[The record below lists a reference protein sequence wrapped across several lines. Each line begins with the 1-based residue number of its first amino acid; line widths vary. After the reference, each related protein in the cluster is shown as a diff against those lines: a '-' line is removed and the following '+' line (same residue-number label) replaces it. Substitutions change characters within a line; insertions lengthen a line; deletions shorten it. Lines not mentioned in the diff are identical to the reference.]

1 MYPAASLPHQ
11 DSHISWHYPSPD
23 VVEDIDT
30 LDRALTKE
38 QREGLVTDL
47 IDRTMPKIESWLE
60 EDDLSLVPDS
70 IRLLSTAHIPYFPD
84 AQDPDA
90 QFERPHNGPAT
101 VATFMRSLDDIGG
114 TFAPRPPGCRA
125 KWTVTDLPQSI
136 IMEAATVISHR
147 LLETTEPVA
156 SISRLHYEDLALDCF
171 TQQSFLGPHFLKTK
185 LAEIDAFD
193 EHRSQTPETEC
204 RNRIFQLLDDFSTAR
219 KNHLTVGSR
228 ANTMEMV
235 PYYDDMWRGYK
246 GTSGYDYLIA
256 HEPRLD
262 RVPGLRE
269 AITAG
274 DNEEARAARL
284 SDGLGLLINYVEESE
299 RAHETYSRM
308 GKTGES
314 FEEASMSERT
324 RRLRDL
330 AKVVEKNRSP
340 TETLGDPFE

>member
-11 DSHISWHYPSPD
+11 DSHISWHYPSPSA
-23 VVEDIDT
+23 EDINT

-38 QREGLVTDL
+38 QREGLVKEL
-47 IDRTMPKIESWLE
+47 IDKTMPKIESWLE
-60 EDDLSLVPDS
+60 EDDISLVPDS
-70 IRLLSTAHIPYFPD
+70 IHLLSTAHIAYFPD
-84 AQDPDA
+84 ARDLDGQV
-90 QFERPHNGPAT
+90 ERPYNGPAT
-101 VATFMRSLDDIGG
+101 VATFMRSVDDIGG
-114 TFAPRPPGCRA
+114 TFAPRLPGCGA

-136 IMEAATVISHR
+136 IMEAATVISHK
-147 LLETTEPVA
+147 LLEATIPVA
-156 SISRLHYEDLALDCF
+156 SMSRLNFEEHALDAMVR
-171 TQQSFLGPHFLKTK
+171 QSFLSPRFLKIK
-185 LAEIDAFD
+185 LAEIDAF
-193 EHRSQTPETEC
+193 EEYRSQTPETEC
-204 RNRIFQLLDDFSTAR
+204 RNRFFHLLDDFCTFR
-219 KNHLTVGSR
+219 QCHLTVGSR

-235 PYYDDMWRGYK
+235 PYYDSVWRDYR

-262 RVPGLRE
+262 RIPGLRE

-330 AKVVEKNRSP
+330 ARVVEINRTP